1 MLIVVVFLVGSGGND
16 GMSAG
21 LLRVRA
27 AEQTSNPQVKILEV
41 NKLLKTIIN
50 LPHKVMSCTHTCTSD

>member
-1 MLIVVVFLVGSGGND
+1 
-16 GMSAG
+16 MSAG

-27 AEQTSNPQVKILEV
+27 AEQTSNPRVKIVEV

-50 LPHKVMSCTHTCTSD
+50 LPHKVTSCTHARTNE